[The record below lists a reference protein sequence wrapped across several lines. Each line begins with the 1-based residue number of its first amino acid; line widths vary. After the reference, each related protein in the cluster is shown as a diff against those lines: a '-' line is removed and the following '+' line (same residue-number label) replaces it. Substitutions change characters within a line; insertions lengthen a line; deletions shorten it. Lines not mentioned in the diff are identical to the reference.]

1 MDFYGDG
8 GGPWAGSIPAWRR
21 SAGCTWPCAWASI
34 PVQACPVSGCLAP
47 ASHSLAADVASG
59 ACAGTASPQS
69 PRSAARDIETPT
81 RRLRT
86 IEGNIC
92 AGKVILIIVIQH
104 GGDRERAGSRLR
116 GGPYHRDQEILGRAR
131 PRERPPLLFWAS
143 GNVLCQVPVSCLFVW
158 ERFNTSDPRPARLSW
173 SVPVQVPVKGRGH
186 YHWNSPQDSLPG
198 PMPTTAIVS
207 AAWNALS

>member
-1 MDFYGDG
+1 MREKVTGRPLRD
-8 GGPWAGSIPAWRR
+8 AWRQPP
-21 SAGCTWPCAWASI
+21 TLWPQTS
-34 PVQACPVSGCLAP
+34 PLAR
-47 ASHSLAADVASG
+47 VR
-59 ACAGTASPQS
+59 GTASLQS

-131 PRERPPLLFWAS
+131 PRERPPIV
-143 GNVLCQVPVSCLFVW
+143 VLGIG
-158 ERFNTSDPRPARLSW
+158 ERA
-173 SVPVQVPVKGRGH
+173 
-186 YHWNSPQDSLPG
+186 LPG
-198 PMPTTAIVS
+198 PGQLPIRLGEVQHERPPAGEAI
-207 AAWNALS
+207 LERPRPGTC